1 MDKSVLKTIVKC
13 VIFGV
18 IWAIILFGVAL
29 VITNFK
35 GYELKNILFIEG
47 IIFVMIGILSSIGG
61 NPMGL
66 SMQGL
71 GQSNAQYIANGNL
84 EVAKMEKDKTKS
96 VKTTVSIGL
105 STVSLVI
112 GGVLVITLNFII

>member
-112 GGVLVITLNFII
+112 GGVLVIALNFII

>member
-1 MDKSVLKTIVKC
+1 MDKSVLKTIGKC

-29 VITNFK
+29 VIANFK

>member
-29 VITNFK
+29 VIANFK

>member
-112 GGVLVITLNFII
+112 GGILVIALNFII

>member
-112 GGVLVITLNFII
+112 GGILVITLNFII